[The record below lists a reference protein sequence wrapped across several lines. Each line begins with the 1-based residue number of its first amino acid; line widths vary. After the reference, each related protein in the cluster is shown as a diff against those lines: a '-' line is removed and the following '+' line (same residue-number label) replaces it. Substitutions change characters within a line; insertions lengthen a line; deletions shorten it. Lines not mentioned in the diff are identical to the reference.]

1 MDFDTTRKA
10 GSMEKILS
18 DFRNNKADILIG
30 TQMVVKG
37 HDFANVTLVGI
48 LLADTALNF
57 PDINSPQ
64 RTFQLCT
71 QASGRAGRAS
81 KEGSVVMQTYSPKN
95 KTLVYSSMHDYKK
108 FYAYDIDYRKKMNY
122 PPFSEILGIF
132 IANESEAKSNEDINF
147 VYNKIKE
154 LLKEKQREDVKLY
167 QPMEAFIHKLKN
179 KYIMHMLLRYNVDD
193 EIKKDIRKIFS
204 EVNKEISSTIFAEIN
219 PVTLL

>member
-1 MDFDTTRKA
+1 
-10 GSMEKILS
+10 
-18 DFRNNKADILIG
+18 
-30 TQMVVKG
+30 
-37 HDFANVTLVGI
+37 
-48 LLADTALNF
+48 
-57 PDINSPQ
+57 
-64 RTFQLCT
+64 
-71 QASGRAGRAS
+71 
-81 KEGSVVMQTYSPKN
+81 
-95 KTLVYSSMHDYKK
+95 
-108 FYAYDIDYRKKMNY
+108 MNY

-179 KYIMHMLLRYNVDD
+179 KYIMHILLRYNVDD

>member
-1 MDFDTTRKA
+1 
-10 GSMEKILS
+10 
-18 DFRNNKADILIG
+18 
-30 TQMVVKG
+30 
-37 HDFANVTLVGI
+37 
-48 LLADTALNF
+48 
-57 PDINSPQ
+57 
-64 RTFQLCT
+64 
-71 QASGRAGRAS
+71 
-81 KEGSVVMQTYSPKN
+81 MQTYSPKN

-179 KYIMHMLLRYNVDD
+179 KYIMHILLRYNVDD

-204 EVNKEISSTIFAEIN
+204 EVNREISSTIFAEIN